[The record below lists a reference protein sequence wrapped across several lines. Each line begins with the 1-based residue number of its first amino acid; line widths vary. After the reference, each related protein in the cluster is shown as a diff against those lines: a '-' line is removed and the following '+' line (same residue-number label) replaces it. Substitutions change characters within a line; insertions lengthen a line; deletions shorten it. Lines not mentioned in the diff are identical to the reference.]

1 MTTST
6 IVSTSEESCGKVGTV
21 SSTTTITV
29 EPMAAPINVAI
40 DPQIDFA
47 ITSVTAASAATTT
60 TTATTTIRNEMEDP
74 LQTNTNDCVSCVMTT
89 KSSPLTKSNILWT
102 DIFLHIAQ
110 FHVTSLAD
118 IYLVWNLVSR
128 EVHVQI
134 QRFTYEWDR
143 TDLSIER
150 LFGNIFRMRQRQQ
163 PSSNERRRNSSA
175 TCTARRNSTVSV
187 PELLL
192 SNDELAYVNEHD
204 VFHHYLRHCLF
215 TRSKIFHSPRPV
227 SVYNDSYYCFI
238 KQLDFVFV
246 YADVEHAFLSC
257 FPDHRVNGKAEPFQE
272 LLVRMHFQ
280 VCSDFSLGPLQR
292 ADFSKLYLVIEDE
305 GDTQIHLLPFK
316 TSKFSIFDLTSCI
329 KGVLTY
335 QLTDIDLTKYW
346 GKPDAIT
353 LKFQYGVSGYST
365 EVLFENN
372 AVTMEQMPIL
382 KLLYNKE

>member
-6 IVSTSEESCGKVGTV
+6 IVSMSEESCGEVGTV
-21 SSTTTITV
+21 SSTTTATV
-29 EPMAAPINVAI
+29 APTAAPINATI
-40 DPQIDFA
+40 EPQRHF
-47 ITSVTAASAATTT
+47 AASA
-60 TTATTTIRNEMEDP
+60 TTAPGAAIRSGIEDP
-74 LQTNTNDCVSCVMTT
+74 LQTSTNHDMSCVMPT
-89 KSSPLTKSNILWT
+89 KAPPSTKSNILCT
-102 DIFLHIAQ
+102 DVFFHIAQ
-110 FHVTSLAD
+110 FHVTSLSD
-118 IYLVWNLVSR
+118 IYLIWNLVSR

-163 PSSNERRRNSSA
+163 PSSNEKRRNSSA
-175 TCTARRNSTVSV
+175 VYPMRRNSTVSV

-192 SNDELAYVNEHD
+192 NNDELAYVNEHD

-215 TRSKIFHSPRPV
+215 TRSKIFHYPKRTSI
-227 SVYNDSYYCFI
+227 YNESYYCTLR
-238 KQLDFVFV
+238 QLDFVFV
-246 YADVEHAFLSC
+246 YDDVERAFLSC
-257 FPDHRVNGKAEPFQE
+257 FPGHRVNGKAEPFQE
-272 LLVRMHFQ
+272 LLVRIHFQ
-280 VCSDFSLGPLQR
+280 VYSDFSLGPLQR
-292 ADFSKLYLVIEDE
+292 ADLSKLYLVIEDE
-305 GDTQIHLLPFK
+305 EDTQVHLLPFK
-316 TSKFSIFDLTSCI
+316 TSKFSMFDLTSHI
-329 KGVLTY
+329 RGVLTY

-346 GKPDAIT
+346 EKLDAIT